1 MSHAACSPALSGTG
15 WLASTILM
23 RSHGTAWPRR
33 VTTRPSS
40 GLSPG
45 QAISK
50 ARAIAAEAL
59 PAPTTIVLPATGG
72 GRYGGIARAGS
83 AAASAASNSA
93 RSSSRAAAS
102 SPELTLRIL

>member
-1 MSHAACSPALSGTG
+1 
-15 WLASTILM
+15 M
-23 RSHGTAWPRR
+23 RSGDDAAARELLRALFDAALAAADP
-33 VTTRPSS
+33 
-40 GLSPG
+40 
-45 QAISK
+45 
-50 ARAIAAEAL
+50 ARAIPPHL